1 MEALK
6 HVLLS
11 AGVSRRSPAFACV
24 CMSWPCLP
32 VDLSISPSLE
42 CLTRPPADDS
52 PQNGLVPRIAQMSS
66 TNWRKSFVGSV
77 EGRPLGSLRD
87 VWFQGDCE
95 IGTIAT
101 KARDSDH
108 LGRVGGHL
116 TWAEWGYRS
125 LHLIGGGV
133 QTPVS

>member
-1 MEALK
+1 MSRYLLGSPGEALHLLCV
-6 HVLLS
+6 HVLAL
-11 AGVSRRSPAFACV
+11 P
-24 CMSWPCLP
+24 PCGPEL
-32 VDLSISPSLE
+32 SPSLE
-42 CLTRPPADDS
+42 CLTRLPADDS

-66 TNWRKSFVGSV
+66 ANWRKSFVGSV

-108 LGRVGGHL
+108 LGRVGGPL

-125 LHLIGGGV
+125 LHLIGGADTCV
-133 QTPVS
+133 LMHA